1 MNIVDDALLGRQFA
15 GQAIGLTAPAVTF
28 LKLRDAAT
36 NEFIDLV
43 NAGDQYSLSEF
54 GGCVFIDIGL
64 NAAAESVRYD
74 WTPDGGSTVVGA
86 LYENFAPFCWGG
98 EEGWEFEFEIPGCK
112 CRAAMTQPGTHTLTL
127 TPCIVD

>member
-1 MNIVDDALLGRQFA
+1 MNIVDDALLRRQLA
-15 GQAIGLTAPAVTF
+15 GEAIGLPAPAVTF

-43 NAGDQYSLSEF
+43 NDGDQYSISEL

-64 NAAAESVRYD
+64 NAAAESVRYE
-74 WTPDGGSTVVGA
+74 WTPDGGSAVVGG

-98 EEGWEFEFEIPGCK
+98 
-112 CRAAMTQPGTHTLTL
+112 
-127 TPCIVD
+127 